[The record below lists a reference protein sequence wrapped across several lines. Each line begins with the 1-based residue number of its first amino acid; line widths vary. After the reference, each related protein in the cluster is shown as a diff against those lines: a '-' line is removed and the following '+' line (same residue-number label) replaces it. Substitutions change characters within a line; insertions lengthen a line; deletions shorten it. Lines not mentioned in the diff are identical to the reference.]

1 MKLLGFGQD
10 LSLFTLLERQA
21 EAAGRAA
28 REFHAMT
35 QDYTRFEQHLAR
47 IDEIEHEADD
57 LTHELANKVDATFV
71 TPLDKEDLHAISTAL
86 DDITDAIED
95 ATNTLALYRM
105 PALRPDIEPLAT
117 LLSDVMAATQ
127 EAIGCLRNKKSR
139 ESMQPIFIRIHD
151 LEEKADDGHRSALSS
166 LFHAPDRD
174 AFDFI
179 SWKEVYD
186 GIETAVDLC
195 EDVTNIVESVVVKY
209 A

>member
-10 LSLFTLLERQA
+10 QTIFTLLEGQA
-21 EAAGRAA
+21 EAAGKAA

-35 QDYTRFEQHLAR
+35 QDYSRFEQHLAR
-47 IDEIEHEADD
+47 IDELEHEADD
-57 LTHELANKVDATFV
+57 LTHQLANKVDATFV

-95 ATNTLALYRM
+95 ATNTINLYRM

-117 LLSDVMAATQ
+117 LLVEIMSATQ
-127 EAIGCLRNKKSR
+127 EAIGCLRTKTAR
-139 ESMQPIFIRIHD
+139 EAMHPIFLRIHD
-151 LEEKADDGHRSALSS
+151 LEEQADNAHLSALSA

-174 AFDFI
+174 PFEFI
-179 SWKEVYD
+179 SWKEIYD

-195 EDVTNIVESVVVKY
+195 EDVTNIVESIVVKY